1 MFEQN
6 FNLGIY
12 RNEDQFLFVK
22 EWLALVARQYE
33 LCPVSRFLM
42 NTEIYNWLHA
52 MILLYQPV
60 YFNRLIGEVEKWNH
74 LFISYG
80 I

>member
-33 LCPVSRFLM
+33 LCPRFLM
-42 NTEIYNWLHA
+42 NTEIYN
-52 MILLYQPV
+52 
-60 YFNRLIGEVEKWNH
+60 
-74 LFISYG
+74 
-80 I
+80 